1 MLTRRSILTVG
12 SVLVALAAA
21 PAADAQEVTLR
32 AATFLPANAI
42 YSQIFKRWT
51 DEVNKR
57 GKGTLQITVVGPEAV
72 PTFEQWNAVK
82 SGVVDMHNGPPAY
95 YVGTLVEG
103 EAAILADIPVA
114 EQRKNGALAYLNKL
128 HNEKMNVWLLTAYAD
143 GVGFHAYTTKPHKP
157 GAKPFE
163 GMRLRSTPNFKRFFE
178 DLGATTVTLP
188 PGEVFTALE
197 RNVVDGYGWPR
208 WGIQDLGWTKLTKF
222 RYDPGFYNVIV
233 NIMVNLDRWKKLD
246 KKQQDFLTEMS
257 IWLEGEWPKW
267 RAEINAKEADI
278 QDKGGV
284 KVVDMG
290 PEFRKRAH
298 DIYWEALAKLSPTH
312 IPELRKLLTK

>member
-1 MLTRRSILTVG
+1 MRSYRSILAAA
-12 SVLVALAAA
+12 VLALAA
-21 PAADAQEVTLR
+21 PAAVQAQEVTLR
-32 AATFLPANAI
+32 AASFLPLSVNYGAL
-42 YSQIFKRWT
+42 FKRWV

-103 EAAILADIPVA
+103 EAAILADIPVS
-114 EQRKNGALAYLNKL
+114 EQRKNGALAYFNKL
-128 HNEKMNVWLLTAYAD
+128 HNEKMNVQLLTAYAD
-143 GVGFHAYTTKPHKP
+143 GVGFHVYTTKPHKA
-157 GAKPFE
+157 GAKPFD

-178 DLGATTVTLP
+178 ELGATTVTLP

-267 RAEINAKEADI
+267 REEINAKEADI
-278 QDKGGV
+278 QEKGGV
-284 KVVDMG
+284 KVVEMG
-290 PEFRKRAH
+290 PDFRKRAH

-312 IPELRKLLTK
+312 IPELRKMLTK

>member
-1 MLTRRSILTVG
+1 MRKRHPIAA
-12 SVLVALAAA
+12 ALALALAVPTAA
-21 PAADAQEVTLR
+21 AAQEVTLR
-32 AATFLPANAI
+32 AASFLPLSAN
-42 YSQIFKRWT
+42 YGQIFKRWV

-82 SGVVDMHNGPPAY
+82 SGVVDMHSGPPAY
-95 YVGTLVEG
+95 YVGTMVEG
-103 EAAILADIPVA
+103 ETAILAEIPVS

-128 HNEKMNVWLLTAYAD
+128 HNEKMNVVLLTAYAD
-143 GVGFHAYTTKPHKP
+143 GVAFHAYTTKPHKAGP
-157 GAKPFE
+157 KPFD

-178 DLGATTVTLP
+178 DLGAQTVTLP

-208 WGIQDLGWTKLTKF
+208 WGIQDFGWTKLTKF
-222 RYDPGFYNVIV
+222 RYEPGFYNVIV
-233 NIMVNLDRWKKLD
+233 NILVNFDRWKKLD
-246 KKQQDFLTEMS
+246 KKQQDFLTEMAV
-257 IWLEGEWPKW
+257 WLETEWPKW
-267 RAEINAKEADI
+267 RDEMNAKELEI

-290 PEFRKRAH
+290 PDFKKRAH
-298 DIYWEALAKLSPTH
+298 DIYWEALAKLSPRH
-312 IPELRKLLTK
+312 VPELRKLLTKQ

>member
-1 MLTRRSILTVG
+1 MRKRHPIAA
-12 SVLVALAAA
+12 ALALALAVPTAA
-21 PAADAQEVTLR
+21 AAQEVTLR
-32 AATFLPANAI
+32 AASFLPLSAN
-42 YSQIFKRWT
+42 YGQIFKRWV

-82 SGVVDMHNGPPAY
+82 TGVVDMHSGPPAY
-95 YVGTLVEG
+95 YVGTMVEG
-103 EAAILADIPVA
+103 ETAILAEIPVS

-128 HNEKMNVWLLTAYAD
+128 HNEKMNVVLLTAYAD
-143 GVGFHAYTTKPHKP
+143 GVAFHAYTTKPHKAGP
-157 GAKPFE
+157 KPFD

-178 DLGATTVTLP
+178 DLGAQTVTLP

-208 WGIQDLGWTKLTKF
+208 WGIQDFGWTKLTKF
-222 RYDPGFYNVIV
+222 RYEPGFYNVIV
-233 NIMVNLDRWKKLD
+233 NILVNFDRWKKLD
-246 KKQQDFLTEMS
+246 KKQQDFLTEMAV
-257 IWLEGEWPKW
+257 WLETEWPKW
-267 RAEINAKEADI
+267 RDEMNAKELEI

-290 PEFRKRAH
+290 PAFKKRAH
-298 DIYWEALAKLSPTH
+298 DIYWEALAKLSPQH
-312 IPELRKLLTK
+312 VPALRKLLTKQ